1 MSVKTTRICDRC
13 GKAVESGHK
22 VFPVKRVRKHGF
34 WRVLAGAMF
43 LREDTREVEVDLCFE
58 CENGMIRYLNG
69 AELESE
75 GES

>member
-1 MSVKTTRICDRC
+1 MSIKTTRVCDRC
-13 GKAVESGHK
+13 GKAIESGHK
-22 VFPVKRVRKHGF
+22 QFPVRRVWKPGF
-34 WRVLAGAMF
+34 WRVLASSMF
-43 LREDTREVEVDLCFE
+43 LCDDTREVEVDLCFE